1 MSQSVDRL
9 KELLFDSE
17 TQAMA
22 DLARRI
28 DSVAESDYRAREEL
42 KRRIEQELVHKIETE
57 ARAREELKVRI
68 DQDLV
73 RKIETEAQQR
83 EELKQKIS
91 QVFERVGTSERFTNN
106 VAAVLDGALRQ
117 AEVNRHSELSDAMA
131 PLVVSTI
138 KAELRNSQDEMV
150 EALYPITGRLVSAYV
165 ASAIKDLTA
174 QINRRLEQNA
184 LMLRLQ
190 SLTTGRSVAELAMAG
205 GGDFKVDELYLI
217 RRGSG
222 ELAAHWPDRGPG
234 GREQLMSGVLS
245 AVNEF
250 ANEALAADQGSLRQI
265 DLGNAKVY
273 LRGSPLYLLAAK
285 CSGSAN
291 TALEQTLDEAF
302 LAAVEMQHEI
312 TSHAADFKTAAK
324 EQASLLAELG
334 QHLEAKISEQAAS
347 LPAPVRG
354 GPLKVLLALIILPLL
369 GWLSWNWYTAHQ
381 RAHVEEA
388 AIRVIAATSAMQGYP
403 TKLQT
408 SPLGR
413 VLTVQGLAPSQDVK
427 ARVVDRLTKVLTG
440 TEIRDQLAVVPGSNV
455 PAPVVMPEPNPNLA
469 EEITGKV
476 TGKVAGQVAG
486 QVAQV
491 TQATEELGKQNAEL
505 KRTVTTLEAQIN
517 LSGARRAADRAD
529 RRLRQALGD
538 LDKTAKATEDPER
551 VIALKR
557 ISQGIEIAARD
568 LGTQRNTLA
577 GSDSDAAKAAGPL
590 TEIATRLEGL
600 SGDIAKYVSGETLQS
615 VPAKKGAKAAEGAAQ
630 AVPTLDAAAEN
641 VGAEAERLAA
651 MAATVALTNNL
662 KAHAV
667 AAATQPES
675 GPRERLETYARAHA
689 IFFGAV
695 ADYRNP
701 ELADRTLKDIAPLI
715 RDAGVVVR
723 IVGYTDEVGAQQRNT
738 TVALERAKVVRQD
751 LIQRGVPDNL
761 LTVAGRIKVA
771 DLSPTQGPMSP
782 NRRVEFEL
790 SFVGETQP

>member
-42 KRRIEQELVHKIETE
+42 KQRIEQDFVQKVEIES
-57 ARAREELKVRI
+57 RAREELK
-68 DQDLV
+68 
-73 RKIETEAQQR
+73 
-83 EELKQKIS
+83 QKVA
-91 QVFERVGTSERFTNN
+91 QVFDRVGTAERFTAN
-106 VAAVLDGALRQ
+106 VASVLDSALRQ
-117 AEVNRHSELSDAMA
+117 AEINSHSELADAMA
-131 PLVVSTI
+131 PIVVSTI
-138 KAELRNSQDEMV
+138 KAELKNSQDEMV

-184 LMLRLQ
+184 FMLRLQ

-205 GGDFKVDELYLI
+205 GGDFKVEELYLI

-234 GREQLMSGVLS
+234 GREQLMSGVLA

-250 ANEALAADQGSLRQI
+250 ANEAFAADQSALRQI

-285 CSGSAN
+285 CTG
-291 TALEQTLDEAF
+291 TADKAIEQTMDEAF

-312 TSHAADFKTAAK
+312 TSHPVDARTAAK
-324 EQASLLAELG
+324 EQASLLSELG
-334 QHLEAKISEQAAS
+334 AHLENKIAEQNAN

-354 GPLKVLLALIILPLL
+354 GPLKAIAAIILLPLV
-369 GWLSWNWYTAHQ
+369 GWFGWNWYTAHE

-413 VLTVQGLAPSQDVK
+413 VLTVQGLAPSQEIK
-427 ARVVDRLTKVLTG
+427 AKVVDRLTKVLTG
-440 TEIRDQLAVVPGSNV
+440 TEIRDQLAVVPGGNAV
-455 PAPVVMPEPNPNLA
+455 PINIPEPNPHLA
-469 EEITGKV
+469 EEITGQV

-491 TQATEELGKQNAEL
+491 TQVAEEMGKQNAEL
-505 KRTVTTLEAQIN
+505 KRTVTSLEAQIN
-517 LSGARRAADRAD
+517 LSGTRRSVDRAD
-529 RRLRQALGD
+529 RRLRQALAD
-538 LDKTAKATEDPER
+538 LDKTAKATEEPER
-551 VIALKR
+551 VIAIKR
-557 ISQGIEIAARD
+557 IMQGIEIAARD
-568 LGTQRNTLA
+568 LATQRNVVNTEA
-577 GSDSDAAKAAGPL
+577 DAAKAAAPL
-590 TEIATRLEGL
+590 AEIATRIEGL

-615 VPAKKGAKAAEGAAQ
+615 VPAKKGGKSEAPAAASVA
-630 AVPTLDAAAEN
+630 LDAAAES
-641 VGAEAERLAA
+641 VAAEAERLSA
-651 MAATVALTNNL
+651 MASTVALTNNL
-662 KAHAV
+662 KPHAI
-667 AAATQPES
+667 AAAPAS
-675 GPRERLETYARAHA
+675 DVGPRERLEAFARSHA
-689 IFFGAV
+689 VFFGNAGEYRSPDM
-695 ADYRNP
+695 ADK
-701 ELADRTLKDIAPLI
+701 TLKEIAPLI
-715 RDAGVVVR
+715 KDAAIIVR
-723 IVGYTDEVGAQQRNT
+723 VVGYTDEVGAQARNT
-738 TVALERAKVVRQD
+738 TVALERAKTVRQD
-751 LIQRGVPDNL
+751 LIQRGVPENL
-761 LTVAGRIKVA
+761 LAVAGRTKVA
-771 DLSPTQGPMSP
+771 DLSPTPGPASP

-790 SFVGETQP
+790 SFVGEAQQ